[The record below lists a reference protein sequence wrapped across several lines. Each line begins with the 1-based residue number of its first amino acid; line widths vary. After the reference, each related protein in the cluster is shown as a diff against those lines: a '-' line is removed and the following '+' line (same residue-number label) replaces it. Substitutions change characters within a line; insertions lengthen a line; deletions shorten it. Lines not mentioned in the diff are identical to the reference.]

1 MPLYL
6 DYSATAPVHPDVL
19 ETMISVYKVHFGNAG
34 SRTHAYGR
42 DAAQVVEK
50 ARYQVASML
59 GVSPREVVFTS
70 GATESNNLAI
80 LGLAEW
86 GAEVGRK
93 HIVSTEI
100 EHKAVL
106 EPLRYLKSKG
116 FEVTLVPPSSTGSV
130 SPEDVLQAVR
140 KDTLL
145 VSVMHANNETGV
157 IQPVQ
162 EIGQELARHDVYFH
176 IDAAQSFGKL
186 VPELKSVQYDLLSV
200 SGHKI
205 YAPQGIGALIVRETG
220 KGKPPLRPL
229 MFGGGQERGLRP
241 GTLPVALIAGLGKAA
256 ELAVMHHQQWRKKWH
271 DIKQDLL
278 EQLSGL
284 QFDVN
289 GSLDNAL
296 PNIINLSFRG
306 IDSEALML
314 GLKEHIAISNGSAC
328 TSAQYTP
335 SHVLSAMKLPKDRV
349 QGAVRISWG
358 VAIDRIDL
366 SPLKEFVMRFT
377 DHP

>member
-19 ETMISVYKVHFGNAG
+19 EAMLSVYQNHFGNAG
-34 SRTHAYGR
+34 SRTHSYGH
-42 DAAQVVEK
+42 DAARVVEN
-50 ARYQVASML
+50 ARSQVASLL
-59 GVSPREVVFTS
+59 GVSPREVIFTS
-70 GATESNNLAI
+70 GATESDNLAI

-86 GAEVGRK
+86 GATVGRK

-106 EPLRYLKSKG
+106 EPLGHLKSKG
-116 FEVTLVPPSSTGSV
+116 FEVTLVPPSSTGCV

-157 IQPVQ
+157 IQPVR
-162 EIGQELARHDVYFH
+162 EIGEELASHDVYFH

-186 VPELKSVQYDLLSV
+186 VPELKSIQYDLLSL

-205 YAPQGIGALIVRETG
+205 YAPQGIGALVVRQTA
-220 KGKPPLRPL
+220 KGKPPLRPI

-256 ELAVMHHQQWRKKWH
+256 ELAATHHQRWREEWYS
-271 DIKQDLL
+271 IKQDLL

-284 QFDVN
+284 QFSVN
-289 GSLDNAL
+289 GSLENSL
-296 PNIINLSFRG
+296 PNIINLSFHG

-314 GLKEHIAISNGSAC
+314 GLKENLAISNGSAC
-328 TSAQYTP
+328 TSAQYSP
-335 SHVLSAMKLPKDRV
+335 SHVLSAMKLPRDRV

-358 VAIDRIDL
+358 FGVNKIDL
-366 SPLKEFVMRFT
+366 TPLREFVASFVEFT
-377 DHP
+377 